1 LAGGDADSVSH
12 SILLGVYV
20 HPLDELLKWL
30 PEVDF
35 TVLEH
40 RFAVHGRD
48 YILIEDCR
56 SPNQGQHEIT
66 FTHGV
71 WAEYETRVRDKV
83 WPNSWSDEFTDYEQ
97 WSRIAESCRK
107 V

>member
-1 LAGGDADSVSH
+1 M
-12 SILLGVYV
+12 

-48 YILIEDCR
+48 YIVLIEDCL
-56 SPNQGQHEIT
+56 EL
-66 FTHGV
+66 
-71 WAEYETRVRDKV
+71 
-83 WPNSWSDEFTDYEQ
+83 
-97 WSRIAESCRK
+97 
-107 V
+107 